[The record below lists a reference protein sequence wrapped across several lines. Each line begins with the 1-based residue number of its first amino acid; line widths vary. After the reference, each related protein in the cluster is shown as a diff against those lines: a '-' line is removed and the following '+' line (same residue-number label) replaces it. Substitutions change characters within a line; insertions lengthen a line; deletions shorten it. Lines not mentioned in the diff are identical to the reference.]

1 MHELLLVENDANHA
15 DHHPDDNI
23 RTCILEPATD
33 GITATSAAEAA
44 AASVAVASNNAK
56 AESDERGPEF
66 PSLRTLGTLAFAR
79 LVSAVVL
86 FPLLPLR
93 GWCPR
98 LWCFPLRS
106 TRWVGHSRRCV
117 VGVRGCVV
125 PKGHSIIMRVYMGGS
140 GSLSDL
146 CTLKVQ
152 SVVQHIPP
160 THYLRT
166 VHYQHTGGI
175 MRNTRRVQA
184 SHGLLLR

>member
-1 MHELLLVENDANHA
+1 
-15 DHHPDDNI
+15 
-23 RTCILEPATD
+23 
-33 GITATSAAEAA
+33 
-44 AASVAVASNNAK
+44 
-56 AESDERGPEF
+56 
-66 PSLRTLGTLAFAR
+66 
-79 LVSAVVL
+79 
-86 FPLLPLR
+86 LPLR

-98 LWCFPLRS
+98 LCCFHSCLCAVGVHGCGVSPFAPHVGLDTLAVAWLVSTVVLFSPSLHTLGWTLSPLLGWCPRLCCFPLRS